1 MPDSMSISEHVYLHM
16 EWLPSRLGVFS
27 SIFGL
32 HSRLCS
38 LLQDSYL
45 GFGYQGR
52 EPRNPNSQ
60 KEIEMPL
67 AFCARAQP
75 MSAELVGQ
83 SARAFLPF
91 LPNSDLECFEDQSRV
106 PECLLASSFME
117 LIEFF
122 ESAHKQPGPVHA
134 HAQGLD
140 GTVSSICVSSSASRL
155 EAHN

>member
-60 KEIEMPL
+60 KEVQVLLVIKCKHQPL
-67 AFCARAQP
+67 YNILKENYCDITVACTEKYVILYFSMFYVSKFKSYLMYLVQGIISRATFRYR
-75 MSAELVGQ
+75 LVTN
-83 SARAFLPF
+83 LKK
-91 LPNSDLECFEDQSRV
+91 N
-106 PECLLASSFME
+106 
-117 LIEFF
+117 
-122 ESAHKQPGPVHA
+122 
-134 HAQGLD
+134 
-140 GTVSSICVSSSASRL
+140 
-155 EAHN
+155 